1 MLEPAPRDVRPL
13 RRAEYESLAREGF
26 LEDERVELLDGAIV
40 HMPPPI
46 GAAHDA
52 TIQRLTQLLVRALYP
67 RAAVRIQS
75 SFAASDDSQP
85 QPDVAVVPPGDYF
98 DAHPD
103 RAWLIVEVADSSLR
117 RDRGVKARLYAANG
131 VVEYWVVDLSAG
143 LIEVHTEIVAG
154 EYARVTPVRR
164 GERATLVAFPD
175 VTLEARDV
183 LR

>member
-1 MLEPAPRDVRPL
+1 VLDPTPQDVRPL
-13 RRAEYESLAREGF
+13 RRAEYESLAREGL
-26 LEDERVELLDGAIV
+26 LEDEQVELLDGAIV
-40 HMPPPI
+40 RMPPPI
-46 GAAHDA
+46 GPAHDA
-52 TIQRLTQLLVRALYP
+52 TIQRLNHLLVRALYP
-67 RAAVRIQS
+67 RAAIRIQS
-75 SFAASDDSQP
+75 SFAASDHSQP

-103 RAWLIVEVADSSLR
+103 KAWLVVEVADSSR
-117 RDRGVKARLYAANG
+117 TRDRGIKARLYAANG

-143 LIEVHTEIVAG
+143 LIEICTEIVAG

-175 VTLEARDV
+175 VTLEASDV